1 MSRIGRQPVAVPAG
15 VEVKIAENNFVTVKG
30 AKGTLEKALP
40 TEMSIKLEDGQV
52 VVTRPND
59 LKKMKSL
66 HGLTR
71 TLIQNMVIGVSQG
84 YEKTLEVNGVG
95 YKAAKQGKKLV
106 LSLGYLRHFGYRGNL
121 GSLGIGFI
129 ACTVAR
135 HLAHQH
141 ECADGKHRCQKKQ
154 YHSPYLGLH
163 TLTSFFAYYYSISDL
178 SCKIGYISSFDRKNY
193 ICQMR

>member
-1 MSRIGRQPVAVPAG
+1 MTVHDGVKAAEIGRAAAVHENRADCAAFLVPGVCQIIVVVRALHQRIGNLGARNSNPADDITVDLLQSRQIHLLQRLCIRVG
-15 VEVKIAENNFVTVKG
+15 RRSGFG
-30 AKGTLEKALP
+30 F
-40 TEMSIKLEDGQV
+40 
-52 VVTRPND
+52 
-59 LKKMKSL
+59 
-66 HGLTR
+66 GLR
-71 TLIQNMVIGVSQG
+71 FLRRRFGW
-84 YEKTLEVNGVG
+84 LLNGFR
-95 YKAAKQGKKLV
+95 LC
-106 LSLGYLRHFGYRGNL
+106 HFGYRGNL
-121 GSLGIGFI
+121 GSLGVGFI

-178 SCKIGYISSFDRKNY
+178 SCKIGYIFPFDRKNY